1 MSLSKVHLIFH
12 IESETLMCFVMSTLQ
27 GRMLQSLL
35 ALTIWHC
42 LLLLVMRKD
51 TPRPQVFEQGLQEVV
66 WVTQFLCQVS
76 FTLDRAVRMQ
86 RQRLLSSFLS
96 LYIYIYIYTTIQKL
110 GVSKVFKKWIIVFS
124 KDAFGSCGQSRSSI
138 RKIRKL
144 CRAPKTP
151 GGPLA
156 LKDDFILVS
165 FWNLASGY
173 KNMND
178 NFILMSPFLRK
189 YQSIHLTRMS

>member
-96 LYIYIYIYTTIQKL
+96 LYIYIYIYYH
-110 GVSKVFKKWIIVFS
+110 SKAW
-124 KDAFGSCGQSRSSI
+124 GQ
-138 RKIRKL
+138 
-144 CRAPKTP
+144 
-151 GGPLA
+151 
-156 LKDDFILVS
+156 
-165 FWNLASGY
+165 
-173 KNMND
+173 
-178 NFILMSPFLRK
+178 
-189 YQSIHLTRMS
+189 